1 MKDVLASARVLS
13 PDGSAETMGAE
24 ELGLSYRHS
33 ALEGSG
39 RVLTGAS
46 SACGRT
52 AARRSR
58 RGCAPLAEK
67 RRASQPL
74 EWPSAGSTFK
84 RPQGGYAAAMI
95 DQAGLKGLAVGGAK
109 VSEKHAGFI
118 INAGGATYAD
128 VTALIAEVQRRV
140 FERFGVML
148 EPEVRILGRRAEPPG
163 VHGRTTMESL
173 SFPAC
178 PARARGL
185 TADIL
190 EDMGYYCVDNMPVA
204 LLPRFAELC
213 RAAGGKYE
221 RVALVTD
228 VREGE
233 SLSQLFATLDGLW
246 STGLEYRILFVEAD
260 VQTLVRR
267 YKSSRRRHPLMS
279 PGDSIEDAIAR
290 ETARAGAG
298 ARAAD
303 YIINTT
309 GLTTAA
315 LQSRIAGLLSLS
327 RERRLAVTVTA
338 FGYKYG
344 LPLDADLVLDV
355 RFLPNPYYVEE
366 LRPLSGLDA
375 PVYGFVL
382 GARARSASWSCWS
395 RCSAS
400 CCRAIPRRASTR

>member
-1 MKDVLASARVLS
+1 MEFLIISGMS
-13 PDGSAETMGAE
+13 GA
-24 ELGLSYRHS
+24 GKS
-33 ALEGSG
+33 
-39 RVLTGAS
+39 
-46 SACGRT
+46 
-52 AARRSR
+52 
-58 RGCAPLAEK
+58 
-67 RRASQPL
+67 
-74 EWPSAGSTFK
+74 
-84 RPQGGYAAAMI
+84 
-95 DQAGLKGLAVGGAK
+95 
-109 VSEKHAGFI
+109 
-118 INAGGATYAD
+118 
-128 VTALIAEVQRRV
+128 
-140 FERFGVML
+140 
-148 EPEVRILGRRAEPPG
+148 
-163 VHGRTTMESL
+163 
-173 SFPAC
+173 
-178 PARARGL
+178 L

-290 ETARAGAG
+290 ETAVLEPVRE
-298 ARAAD
+298 RAD

-375 PVYGFVL
+375 PVYDFVL
-382 GARARSASWSCWS
+382 GSESAQRFMELLEPLLGFLLPRYTEEGKYTLNIAVGCTGGRHRSVAVARAVADALIRGGADVALSC
-395 RCSAS
+395 RDLEKGG
-400 CCRAIPRRASTR
+400 

>member
-1 MKDVLASARVLS
+1 MEFLIISGMS
-13 PDGSAETMGAE
+13 GA
-24 ELGLSYRHS
+24 GKS
-33 ALEGSG
+33 
-39 RVLTGAS
+39 
-46 SACGRT
+46 
-52 AARRSR
+52 
-58 RGCAPLAEK
+58 
-67 RRASQPL
+67 
-74 EWPSAGSTFK
+74 
-84 RPQGGYAAAMI
+84 
-95 DQAGLKGLAVGGAK
+95 
-109 VSEKHAGFI
+109 
-118 INAGGATYAD
+118 
-128 VTALIAEVQRRV
+128 
-140 FERFGVML
+140 
-148 EPEVRILGRRAEPPG
+148 
-163 VHGRTTMESL
+163 
-173 SFPAC
+173 
-178 PARARGL
+178 L

-190 EDMGYYCVDNMPVA
+190 EDMDYYCVDNMPVA

-290 ETARAGAG
+290 ETAVLEPVRE
-298 ARAAD
+298 RAD

-382 GARARSASWSCWS
+382 GSEGAQRFMELLEPLLGFLLPRYTEEGKYTLNIAVGCTGGRHRSVAVARAVADALTRGGADVALSC
-395 RCSAS
+395 RDLEKGG
-400 CCRAIPRRASTR
+400 

>member
-1 MKDVLASARVLS
+1 MEFLIISGMS
-13 PDGSAETMGAE
+13 GA
-24 ELGLSYRHS
+24 GKS
-33 ALEGSG
+33 
-39 RVLTGAS
+39 
-46 SACGRT
+46 
-52 AARRSR
+52 
-58 RGCAPLAEK
+58 
-67 RRASQPL
+67 
-74 EWPSAGSTFK
+74 
-84 RPQGGYAAAMI
+84 
-95 DQAGLKGLAVGGAK
+95 
-109 VSEKHAGFI
+109 
-118 INAGGATYAD
+118 
-128 VTALIAEVQRRV
+128 
-140 FERFGVML
+140 
-148 EPEVRILGRRAEPPG
+148 
-163 VHGRTTMESL
+163 
-173 SFPAC
+173 
-178 PARARGL
+178 L

-290 ETARAGAG
+290 ETAVLEPVRE
-298 ARAAD
+298 RAD

-382 GARARSASWSCWS
+382 GSEGAQRFMELLEPLLGFLLPRYTEEGKYTLNIAVGCTGGRHRSVAVARAVADLLIRGGADVALSC
-395 RCSAS
+395 RDLEEGG
-400 CCRAIPRRASTR
+400 

>member
-1 MKDVLASARVLS
+1 MEFLIISGMS
-13 PDGSAETMGAE
+13 GA
-24 ELGLSYRHS
+24 GKS
-33 ALEGSG
+33 
-39 RVLTGAS
+39 
-46 SACGRT
+46 
-52 AARRSR
+52 
-58 RGCAPLAEK
+58 
-67 RRASQPL
+67 
-74 EWPSAGSTFK
+74 
-84 RPQGGYAAAMI
+84 
-95 DQAGLKGLAVGGAK
+95 
-109 VSEKHAGFI
+109 
-118 INAGGATYAD
+118 
-128 VTALIAEVQRRV
+128 
-140 FERFGVML
+140 
-148 EPEVRILGRRAEPPG
+148 
-163 VHGRTTMESL
+163 
-173 SFPAC
+173 
-178 PARARGL
+178 L

-290 ETARAGAG
+290 ETAVLEPVRE
-298 ARAAD
+298 RAD

-327 RERRLAVTVTA
+327 RERQLAVTVTA

-382 GARARSASWSCWS
+382 GSESAQRFMELLEPLLGFLLPRYTEEGKYTLNIAVGCTGGRHRSVAVARAVADALIRGGADVALSC
-395 RCSAS
+395 RDLEKGG
-400 CCRAIPRRASTR
+400 

>member
-1 MKDVLASARVLS
+1 MEFLIISGMS
-13 PDGSAETMGAE
+13 GA
-24 ELGLSYRHS
+24 GKS
-33 ALEGSG
+33 
-39 RVLTGAS
+39 
-46 SACGRT
+46 
-52 AARRSR
+52 
-58 RGCAPLAEK
+58 
-67 RRASQPL
+67 
-74 EWPSAGSTFK
+74 
-84 RPQGGYAAAMI
+84 
-95 DQAGLKGLAVGGAK
+95 
-109 VSEKHAGFI
+109 
-118 INAGGATYAD
+118 
-128 VTALIAEVQRRV
+128 
-140 FERFGVML
+140 
-148 EPEVRILGRRAEPPG
+148 
-163 VHGRTTMESL
+163 
-173 SFPAC
+173 
-178 PARARGL
+178 L

-290 ETARAGAG
+290 ETAVLEPVRE
-298 ARAAD
+298 RAD

-382 GARARSASWSCWS
+382 GSEGAQRFMELLEPLLGFLLPRYTEEGKYTLNIAVGCTGGRHRSVAVARAVADLLIRGGAAVALSC
-395 RCSAS
+395 RGVEKGG
-400 CCRAIPRRASTR
+400 

>member
-1 MKDVLASARVLS
+1 MEFLIISGMS
-13 PDGSAETMGAE
+13 GA
-24 ELGLSYRHS
+24 GKS
-33 ALEGSG
+33 
-39 RVLTGAS
+39 
-46 SACGRT
+46 
-52 AARRSR
+52 
-58 RGCAPLAEK
+58 
-67 RRASQPL
+67 
-74 EWPSAGSTFK
+74 
-84 RPQGGYAAAMI
+84 
-95 DQAGLKGLAVGGAK
+95 
-109 VSEKHAGFI
+109 
-118 INAGGATYAD
+118 
-128 VTALIAEVQRRV
+128 
-140 FERFGVML
+140 
-148 EPEVRILGRRAEPPG
+148 
-163 VHGRTTMESL
+163 
-173 SFPAC
+173 
-178 PARARGL
+178 L

-290 ETARAGAG
+290 ETAVLEPVRE
-298 ARAAD
+298 RAD

-375 PVYGFVL
+375 PVYDFVL
-382 GARARSASWSCWS
+382 GSEGAQRFMELLEPLLGFLLPRYTEEGKYTLNIAVGCTGGRHRSVAVARAVADLLIRGGADVALSC
-395 RCSAS
+395 RDLEKEG
-400 CCRAIPRRASTR
+400 

>member
-1 MKDVLASARVLS
+1 MEFLIISGMS
-13 PDGSAETMGAE
+13 GA
-24 ELGLSYRHS
+24 GKS
-33 ALEGSG
+33 
-39 RVLTGAS
+39 
-46 SACGRT
+46 
-52 AARRSR
+52 
-58 RGCAPLAEK
+58 
-67 RRASQPL
+67 
-74 EWPSAGSTFK
+74 
-84 RPQGGYAAAMI
+84 
-95 DQAGLKGLAVGGAK
+95 
-109 VSEKHAGFI
+109 
-118 INAGGATYAD
+118 
-128 VTALIAEVQRRV
+128 
-140 FERFGVML
+140 
-148 EPEVRILGRRAEPPG
+148 
-163 VHGRTTMESL
+163 
-173 SFPAC
+173 
-178 PARARGL
+178 L

-290 ETARAGAG
+290 ETAVLEPVRE
-298 ARAAD
+298 RAD

-375 PVYGFVL
+375 PVYDFVL
-382 GARARSASWSCWS
+382 GSEGAQRFMELLEPLLGFLLPRYTEEGKYTLNIAVGCTGGRHRSVAVARAVADLLIRGGGDVALSC
-395 RCSAS
+395 RDLEKGG
-400 CCRAIPRRASTR
+400 

>member
-1 MKDVLASARVLS
+1 MEFLIISGMS
-13 PDGSAETMGAE
+13 GA
-24 ELGLSYRHS
+24 GKS
-33 ALEGSG
+33 
-39 RVLTGAS
+39 
-46 SACGRT
+46 
-52 AARRSR
+52 
-58 RGCAPLAEK
+58 
-67 RRASQPL
+67 
-74 EWPSAGSTFK
+74 
-84 RPQGGYAAAMI
+84 
-95 DQAGLKGLAVGGAK
+95 
-109 VSEKHAGFI
+109 
-118 INAGGATYAD
+118 
-128 VTALIAEVQRRV
+128 
-140 FERFGVML
+140 
-148 EPEVRILGRRAEPPG
+148 
-163 VHGRTTMESL
+163 
-173 SFPAC
+173 
-178 PARARGL
+178 L

-290 ETARAGAG
+290 ETAVLEPVRE
-298 ARAAD
+298 RAD

-375 PVYGFVL
+375 PVYDFVL
-382 GARARSASWSCWS
+382 GSEGAQRFMELLEPLLGFLLPRYTEEGKYTLNIAVGCTGGKHRSVVFAELIGRWRICSSAAARTWR
-395 RCSAS
+395 
-400 CCRAIPRRASTR
+400 

>member
-1 MKDVLASARVLS
+1 MEFLIISGMS
-13 PDGSAETMGAE
+13 GA
-24 ELGLSYRHS
+24 GKS
-33 ALEGSG
+33 
-39 RVLTGAS
+39 
-46 SACGRT
+46 
-52 AARRSR
+52 
-58 RGCAPLAEK
+58 
-67 RRASQPL
+67 
-74 EWPSAGSTFK
+74 
-84 RPQGGYAAAMI
+84 
-95 DQAGLKGLAVGGAK
+95 
-109 VSEKHAGFI
+109 
-118 INAGGATYAD
+118 
-128 VTALIAEVQRRV
+128 
-140 FERFGVML
+140 
-148 EPEVRILGRRAEPPG
+148 
-163 VHGRTTMESL
+163 
-173 SFPAC
+173 
-178 PARARGL
+178 L

-233 SLSQLFATLDGLW
+233 SLSDLLNTLDGLW
-246 STGLEYRILFVEAD
+246 STGVEYRILFVEAD
-260 VQTLVRR
+260 VQTIVRR

-290 ETARAGAG
+290 ETAVLEPVRE
-298 ARAAD
+298 RAD

-382 GARARSASWSCWS
+382 GSEGAQRFMELLEPLLGFLLPRYTEEGKYTLNIAVGCTGGRHRSVAVARAVTDLLIRGGADVALSC
-395 RCSAS
+395 RDLEKGG
-400 CCRAIPRRASTR
+400 